1 MNPQPSPAPILT
13 SFQRAQVNGSV
24 HEAGAPSGITG
35 RLPTARTQRSRSR
48 ITDGIPPLF
57 RCARTRQVTP
67 QNLGIRPRDPLC
79 SNSVKH
85 SMQVSVMTL
94 TIAHVTTRRNIQHKN
109 APKQPPRDSLYIQ
122 AKTTQPAEPQVK
134 GLKRAKSVKWKYV
147 HKKVPDLYAHLT
159 PMPSGGCVRRE
170 RGLPPPSHHVCDH
183 LPYPVG

>member
-1 MNPQPSPAPILT
+1 IYTILVYLCVLFISIRLRFVTIHLCFIFFQAGDGIRDRNVTGVQTCALPILPSPSMNPQPSPAPILT

-85 SMQVSVMTL
+85 SMQVSFMAL

-109 APKQPPRDSLYIQ
+109 APKQPPLNNLYIQ
-122 AKTTQPAEPQVK
+122 AKTTQPA
-134 GLKRAKSVKWKYV
+134 
-147 HKKVPDLYAHLT
+147 
-159 PMPSGGCVRRE
+159 
-170 RGLPPPSHHVCDH
+170 
-183 LPYPVG
+183 